1 MTQSLLL
8 QPFVWTLADGTAS
21 NDVLAFEA
29 QLAECMARLNWPA
42 RVLGQVQLDAPGEE
56 GEPGEANKSNHV
68 LKIWH
73 ADDFPGASDH
83 GVRPRR
89 LIAAGFH
96 GEEPAGPW
104 GLLRWLQSGP
114 DLSGVALSLLPLVNR
129 SGFAA
134 GTRLNALAQ
143 NPNRGYGAAAT
154 AAPSAE
160 GQVLLQHAST
170 LRAAALHGALC
181 CHEDQRTHQVYVY
194 SFEPAAQPG
203 PRSRA
208 LLQAAAAFLPVM
220 GDAEVDEHAVKSGVI
235 FNHFDGSFES
245 WMAEQGNAFA
255 ACVETPGQCGLEA
268 RISAQA
274 AMMAAFV
281 GWA

>member
-1 MTQSLLL
+1 MSEPLLL
-8 QPFVWTLADGTAS
+8 QPFVWQLADGTAS

-29 QLAECMARLNWPA
+29 QLADCMDRLQWPA
-42 RVLGQVQLDAPGEE
+42 RVLGQVELGGASHP
-56 GEPGEANKSNHV
+56 
-68 LKIWH
+68 LKLWH
-73 ADDFPGASDH
+73 ADDLPLKRARQAIH
-83 GVRPRR
+83 QVKPQR
-89 LIAAGFH
+89 LIATGFH

-134 GTRLNALAQ
+134 GTRFNALAQ

-154 AAPSAE
+154 VAPSAE
-160 GQVLLQHAST
+160 GQVLLRHGAV
-170 LRAAALHGALC
+170 LRALSRDGALC
-181 CHEDQRTHQVYVY
+181 CHEDQRTSQVYVY

-203 PRSRA
+203 PRSKA
-208 LLQAAAAFLPVM
+208 LLQAAAAHLPVM
-220 GDAEVDEHAVKSGVI
+220 GDAEIDDNAVKSGVI

-245 WMAEQGNAFA
+245 WMAEQGNSFA
-255 ACVETPGQCGLEA
+255 ACIETPGQCDMEA
-268 RISAQA
+268 RIAAQA

-281 GWA
+281 AWA